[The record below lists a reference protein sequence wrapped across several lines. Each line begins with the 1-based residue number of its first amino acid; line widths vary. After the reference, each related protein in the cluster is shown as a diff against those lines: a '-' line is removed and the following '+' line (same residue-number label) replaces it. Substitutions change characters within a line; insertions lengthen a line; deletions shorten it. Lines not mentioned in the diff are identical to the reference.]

1 MDASSQKAEDDAIR
15 NKDQSDKG
23 FYTKVLFFIGIS
35 SVAAI
40 GSFGT
45 MLSRTETEGK
55 RKPGVKLD
63 PAAMETGASLARK
76 ALGQATIYA
85 VGGFS
90 AFCFISWKLIG
101 ARDFVEFREIVGRK
115 FPKIHRPREP
125 EHIDWD
131 EILYGKPS
139 NGDTENKST

>member
-1 MDASSQKAEDDAIR
+1 MDPLSQKVNENITS
-15 NKDQSDKG
+15 NKDQSGDG

-40 GSFGT
+40 GSFGA
-45 MLSRTETEGK
+45 MLSRTEKEGK
-55 RKPGVKLD
+55 TKPGVKLD

-76 ALGQATIYA
+76 ALGRATIYA

-90 AFCFISWKLIG
+90 AFCFLSWKLIG
-101 ARDFVEFREIVGRK
+101 ARDFQEFRQIMGRK
-115 FPKIHRPREP
+115 FPKVHRPREP

-139 NGDTENKST
+139 DSDTKNEST